1 MRFRRET
8 IFHENNLSH
17 IAPRLHLLWPYS
29 YEFSGAEPIWLR
41 QFHFICYSHDLHIL
55 LVLRLPIHLKGELG
69 NILYVID
76 LIRIAE
82 DSGNFLKS

>member
-1 MRFRRET
+1 MRITCR
-8 IFHENNLSH
+8 I
-17 IAPRLHLLWPYS
+17 LHHVCIYYGHTATKS
-29 YEFSGAEPIWLR
+29 SGAEPIWLR